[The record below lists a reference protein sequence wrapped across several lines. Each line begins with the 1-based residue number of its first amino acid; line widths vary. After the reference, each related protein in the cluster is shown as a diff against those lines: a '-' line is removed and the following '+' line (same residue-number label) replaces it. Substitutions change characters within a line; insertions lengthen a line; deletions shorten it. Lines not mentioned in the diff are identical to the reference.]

1 MDLIKKIIKHPRFLK
16 FISAALAVVLISGIT
31 AHFLGLDFDQIWSTA
46 KDSWEFISSNKWALF
61 LAIVVLPALPFPMS
75 ILLGAVGVAWSD
87 MPLPQACA
95 LALIGVTLNMTWTYF
110 VAAYPARKLI
120 DKWLKLTKFK
130 IPELGRRDYIGLIFL
145 LRATPGIPL
154 FIHNYILGFLRVPFF
169 VYLPMSIL
177 ITGCY
182 VVGIIVTSSG
192 VAQSASGQSTWQHSV
207 ASIATGVGL
216 LIMAGLITKFIRKA
230 YASKKSEA
238 DKAALMEKDDT
249 ADTPPVTVPADAKDP
264 SGSLPAPS
272 DAPKESVTEHA
283 AVDAPIA
290 PSPSPDAV
298 NLDPFTDPSLKPP
311 GAADA
316 ETDAAFEHDDTRDER
331 SK

>member
-1 MDLIKKIIKHPRFLK
+1 MDLLKKIIKHPRFLK
-16 FISAALAVVLISGIT
+16 FVGAGLAVVIISGIT
-31 AHFLGLDFDQIWSTA
+31 AHFLGLDLDQIWNTA

-61 LAIVVLPALPFPMS
+61 LAIVILPALPFPMS
-75 ILLGAVGVAWSD
+75 LLLGAVGVAWSD
-87 MPLPQACA
+87 MPLTQACA
-95 LALIGVTLNMTWTYF
+95 LALVGVTLNMTWTYF

-192 VAQSASGQSTWQHSV
+192 VAQSASGQSSWQDSV
-207 ASIATGVGL
+207 MSIATGVGL
-216 LIMAGLITKFIRKA
+216 LVIAGLITKFIRKA

-238 DKAALMEKDDT
+238 DKAALVEKDDSSES
-249 ADTPPVTVPADAKDP
+249 PATTEPSETEAKP
-264 SGSLPAPS
+264 AAEPLPAPTAAS
-272 DAPKESVTEHA
+272 TPTEEVP
-283 AVDAPIA
+283 VDAVIRPA
-290 PSPSPDAV
+290 STSSPESEEPEVSAEQ
-298 NLDPFTDPSLKPP
+298 TEAK
-311 GAADA
+311 
-316 ETDAAFEHDDTRDER
+316 ETDDTDDER
-331 SK
+331 PK